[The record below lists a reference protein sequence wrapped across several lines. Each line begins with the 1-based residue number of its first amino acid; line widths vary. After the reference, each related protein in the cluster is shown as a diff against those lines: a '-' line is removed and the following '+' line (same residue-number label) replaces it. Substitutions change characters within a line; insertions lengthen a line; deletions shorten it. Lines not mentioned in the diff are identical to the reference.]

1 MTMLNG
7 EPVDSGVPSTG
18 SSPKTVGAQPGSPPV
33 DFRGT
38 PTVTAQGV
46 DPSNRSIAKILAI
59 VGLILAFTAPP
70 FGILLGGI
78 AGAMLKP
85 ERSAIASW
93 AVIVGIICTI
103 LTVLVTI
110 GFFVFLWWTTSTAVC
125 IGGVSDLPF
134 CN

>member
-7 EPVDSGVPSTG
+7 EPVDTGVPGTA
-18 SSPKTVGAQPGSPPV
+18 KTVGAQPGSPPV
-33 DFRGT
+33 SFRGT

-46 DPSNRSIAKILAI
+46 DPANRSVARILAI
-59 VGLILAFTAPP
+59 VGLVLAFTAPP

-85 ERSAIASW
+85 ERSAIARW
-93 AVIVGIICTI
+93 AVILGIVFTV
-103 LTVLVTI
+103 LSVLVTI
-110 GFFVFLWWTTSTAVC
+110 GFFVFIWWTTTAAVC
-125 IGGVSDLPF
+125 IGDVNDLPF